1 MATQKRMKANE
12 LVTLL
17 AELVVMD
24 IEMMA
29 RFANIPVQNLR
40 SWLAGKKENLRLQ
53 SVMNLMSVM
62 GLKVD
67 NGLRLDDARVHYWYI
82 EDSIFSQKK
91 SVYAALTKLS
101 KLLAGCSITAVESSS

>member
-40 SWLAGKKENLRLQ
+40 SWLAGRRKT
-53 SVMNLMSVM
+53 
-62 GLKVD
+62 
-67 NGLRLDDARVHYWYI
+67 
-82 EDSIFSQKK
+82 F
-91 SVYAALTKLS
+91 
-101 KLLAGCSITAVESSS
+101 GCSR